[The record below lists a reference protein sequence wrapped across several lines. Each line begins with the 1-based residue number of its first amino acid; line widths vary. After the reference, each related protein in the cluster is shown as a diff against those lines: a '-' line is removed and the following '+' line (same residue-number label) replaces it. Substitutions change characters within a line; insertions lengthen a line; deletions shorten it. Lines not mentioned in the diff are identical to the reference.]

1 MTSTA
6 KAQTG
11 ETPTAR
17 QRRVWDKSAPSYD
30 KQIAFFEKIQFGG
43 GREWLGERAHGRVL
57 EVAIGTGLNLPHY
70 PTDTT
75 ITAVELSPAMLA
87 VARQRAADLGRDV
100 DLREG
105 DAEHLPFDGASFD
118 TVVCALSLCTIPDPA
133 AAIGEMRRVLVPG
146 GRLLL
151 LDHIASTWPPIHA
164 AQWLLE
170 RLTIRAAGEHFT
182 RRQLPL
188 VQAAGFEIVETER
201 LKAGTVE
208 RIFARKPATEGRAA

>member
-1 MTSTA
+1 MTTTA
-6 KAQTG
+6 KAPTG

-43 GREWLGERAHGRVL
+43 GREWLGGRAHGRVL

-70 PTDTT
+70 PANATLTG
-75 ITAVELSPAMLA
+75 VELSPAMLA

-100 DLREG
+100 DLHEG

-133 AAIGEMRRVLVPG
+133 TAIGEMWRVLVPG

-151 LDHIASTWPPIHA
+151 LDHIASTWPPIYA

-170 RLTIRAAGEHFT
+170 RLTIRLAGEHFT

-188 VQAAGFEIVETER
+188 VHAAGFEIMETER

-208 RIFARKPATEGRAA
+208 RIFARKPPTEERAG